1 MNYVFEKD
9 FSSMKMKN
17 INKQEPIVS
26 VFLIANN
33 KPVEK
38 VKESLLTI
46 SNQSF
51 EPLEIILV
59 SNNKEVKKII
69 DEDKRVKLVNK
80 DIKAIEDLISVSD
93 SKSMFYT
100 IIEAG
105 EYLEKTYIETSI
117 ITLQLKENEKV
128 TYTDSVNY
136 KNNKVFN
143 YIFENKILK
152 DNSVPVPNLVFEKEV
167 FKALKNVKIKE
178 LRTWKKF
185 IDIIKLYNA
194 IHQSYYGFITDKT
207 SSDLT
212 EENYVYFERDIYSLD
227 IVNYPMDDYYY
238 EIVKSRLDRLVIN
251 KNINNKKNIL
261 LFIPWMVVGGADKFN
276 LDFVR
281 LIDKNKYNV
290 TIISDLPTDYIWR
303 QKFEEYATIFDIS
316 TFIDRRNWPTFLEYI
331 IETRKIDLLLVSN
344 SITGYNLIPY
354 IKLKYPKLPIM
365 DYIHSVELYNRY
377 GGYGRD
383 SNILN
388 SLIDKT
394 LFCCKNAEKSY
405 SRIFKDNKKRE
416 VVYIGIDSD
425 KFKPVK
431 NREEVLKKY
440 NIENSINIG
449 YICRIHE
456 QKRPLLLVEIARKE
470 IEKNNNVK
478 FIIGGTGSLLKPL
491 KKKVKEYGLKDY
503 FLFLGNVEDTVE
515 FYSMCDLTIN
525 CSIKEGLAL
534 TVYESLS
541 MGVPIVS
548 ADVGGHKEIIDSTCG
563 VIVPLLQKEE
573 DIKNYDYQDE
583 EINNYVDAIEK
594 IIKNLDKYKG
604 NCRIRITEQF
614 SLNNMIRNMERNI
627 EEVINNKN
635 EDVINNAKELKDNE
649 NLIYEYTN
657 HYFMGS
663 EYEFETQINKYYSKF
678 EIEEEIKRED
688 KTIIKIIKKLHLYSE
703 YLLVKE
709 LFINIIKIILFPI
722 RLVLL
727 ELRKIIR
734 LLGGKD
740 EEK

>member
-51 EPLEIILV
+51 DPLEIIVV
-59 SNNKEVKKII
+59 SSNKELKKII
-69 DEDKRVKLVNK
+69 DEDKRIKLVNK
-80 DIKAIEDLISVSD
+80 DIKLVEDLISVSD

-105 EYLEKTYIETSI
+105 EYIEKTYIETSI
-117 ITLQLKENEKV
+117 ITLQLKDNEKV

-167 FKALKNVKIKE
+167 FKALKNVKVKE

-238 EIVKSRLDRLVIN
+238 EIVKSKLDRLVIN

-331 IETRKIDLLLVSN
+331 IESRKIDLLLVSN

-383 SNILN
+383 SNMLN

-394 LFCCKNAEKSY
+394 LFCCKDAEKSY
-405 SRIFKDNKKRE
+405 SKIFKDNKKKE
-416 VVYIGIDSD
+416 VVYIGLDSD

-431 NREEVLKKY
+431 NREEVLKKF

-456 QKRPLLLVEIARKE
+456 QKRPLLLVEIAKKE
-470 IEKNNNVK
+470 IEINKNVK
-478 FIIGGTGSLLKPL
+478 FIIGGTGPLLKSL
-491 KKKVKEYGLKDY
+491 KKKVKEYNLKDN
-503 FLFLGNVEDTVE
+503 FLFLGNVEDTIE

-604 NCRIRITEQF
+604 NSRIRITEQF

-627 EEVINNKN
+627 EEVITNKN

-709 LFINIIKIILFPI
+709 LFINVIKIILFPI

>member
-51 EPLEIILV
+51 DPLEIIVV
-59 SNNKEVKKII
+59 SSNKELKKII
-69 DEDKRVKLVNK
+69 DEDKRIKLVNK
-80 DIKAIEDLISVSD
+80 DIKLVEDLISVSD

-105 EYLEKTYIETSI
+105 EYIEKTYIETSI
-117 ITLQLKENEKV
+117 ITLQLKDNEKV

-167 FKALKNVKIKE
+167 FKALKNVKVKE

-331 IETRKIDLLLVSN
+331 IESRKIDLLLVSN

-383 SNILN
+383 SNMLN

-394 LFCCKNAEKSY
+394 LFCCKDAEKSY
-405 SRIFKDNKKRE
+405 SKIFKDNKKKE
-416 VVYIGIDSD
+416 VVYIGLDSD

-431 NREEVLKKY
+431 NREEVLKKF

-456 QKRPLLLVEIARKE
+456 QKRPLLLVEIAKKE
-470 IEKNNNVK
+470 IEINKNVK
-478 FIIGGTGSLLKPL
+478 FIIGGTGPLLKSL
-491 KKKVKEYGLKDY
+491 KKKVKEYNLKDN
-503 FLFLGNVEDTVE
+503 FLFLGNVEDTIE

-604 NCRIRITEQF
+604 NSRIRITEQF

-627 EEVINNKN
+627 EEVITNKN

-709 LFINIIKIILFPI
+709 LFINVIKIILFPI

>member
-38 VKESLLTI
+38 VKETLLTI

-51 EPLEIILV
+51 DPLEIIVV
-59 SNNKEVKKII
+59 SSNKELKKIVE
-69 DEDKRVKLVNK
+69 EDKRVKLVNK
-80 DIKAIEDLISVSD
+80 DIKKVEDLISVSD

-105 EYLEKTYIETSI
+105 EYIEKTYIETSI
-117 ITLQLKENEKV
+117 ITLQLKDNEKV

-167 FKALKNVKIKE
+167 FKALKNVKVKE

-194 IHQSYYGFITDKT
+194 IHQSYYGFITDKI

-212 EENYVYFERDIYSLD
+212 EENYIYFERDIYSLD
-227 IVNYPMDDYYY
+227 IVNYPMDNYYY
-238 EIVKSRLDRLVIN
+238 EIVKSRLDKLVIN
-251 KNINNKKNIL
+251 KINNGKKNIL
-261 LFIPWMVVGGADKFN
+261 LFIPWMVVGGADKLN

-290 TIISDLPTDYIWR
+290 TLISDLPTDYIWR
-303 QKFEEYATIFDIS
+303 QKFEGYATVFDIS

-331 IETRKIDLLLVSN
+331 IESRNIDLLIVSN

-354 IKLKYPKLPIM
+354 IKLKYPTLPIM
-365 DYIHSVELYNRY
+365 DYIHTVEMYNRY

-383 SNILN
+383 SNMLN

-394 LFCCKNAEKSY
+394 LFCCKDAEKSY
-405 SRIFKDNKKRE
+405 SKIFKDNKKKE
-416 VVYIGIDSD
+416 VVYIGLDSD

-431 NREEVLKKY
+431 NREDILKKY
-440 NIENSINIG
+440 NLDNSINIG

-456 QKRPLLLVEIARKE
+456 QKRPLLLVEIAKKE
-470 IEKNNNVK
+470 IEINKNVK
-478 FIIGGTGSLLKPL
+478 FIIGGTGPLLKSL
-491 KKKVKEYGLKDY
+491 KKKVKEYNLKDN
-503 FLFLGNVEDTVE
+503 FVFLGNVEDTIE

-541 MGVPIVS
+541 MGVPIIS
-548 ADVGGHKEIIDSTCG
+548 ADVGGHKEIIDNTCG
-563 VIVPLLQKEE
+563 VIVPLLQNEE

-583 EINNYVDAIEK
+583 EIDNYVDAIEK
-594 IIKNLDKYKG
+594 VINNLDKYKSK
-604 NCRIRITEQF
+604 CRNRITEKF
-614 SLNNMIRNMERNI
+614 SLNNMILNMEKNI
-627 EEVINNKN
+627 DEVINNKN
-635 EDVINNAKELKDNE
+635 EKVINNAKELKDNE
-649 NLIYEYTN
+649 NMIYEYTN

-663 EYEFETQINKYYSKF
+663 EYEFETQINRYYSKF
-678 EIEEEIKRED
+678 EINEEITKEE
-688 KTIIKIIKKLHLYSE
+688 KTIIKIIKKVHLYSE

-709 LFINIIKIILFPI
+709 LFINLIKTVLFPI
-722 RLVLL
+722 RLVLI
-727 ELRKIIR
+727 ELRKIIK

>member
-9 FSSMKMKN
+9 FSSMKIKK
-17 INKQEPIVS
+17 IDKQEPIIS

-38 VKESLLTI
+38 VKETLLTI

-51 EPLEIILV
+51 ELIEIIII
-59 SNNKEVKKII
+59 SNNKDIKKIVE
-69 DEDKRVKLVNK
+69 EDKRVKLVNK
-80 DIKAIEDLISVSD
+80 DIKKVEDLIAISNTK
-93 SKSMFYT
+93 SKFYT
-100 IIEAG
+100 IIDAG
-105 EYLEKTYIETSI
+105 EYIEKTYLETSI
-117 ITLQLKENEKV
+117 ISLQLKDNEKV
-128 TYTDSVNY
+128 TFTDSVNI
-136 KNNKVFN
+136 NNKKVYN

-152 DNSVPVPNLVFEKEV
+152 DISIPVPNLIYEKEV
-167 FKALKNVKIKE
+167 FKSLKNVNIKE

-194 IHQSYYGFITDKT
+194 VHQSYYGFISDK
-207 SSDLT
+207 SKSDLT
-212 EENYVYFERDIYSLD
+212 EENSIYFERDIYSLD
-227 IVNYPMDDYYY
+227 IINYPMDDYYY
-238 EIVKSRLDRLVIN
+238 EIIKSRLDRLVIN
-251 KNINNKKNIL
+251 KINNNKKNIL

-290 TIISDLPTDYIWR
+290 TLISDLPTDYIWR
-303 QKFEEYATIFDIS
+303 QKFESYATIFDIS

-331 IETRKIDLLLVSN
+331 IESRNIDLLIVSN

-354 IKLKYPKLPIM
+354 IKLKYPELPII

-383 SNILN
+383 SNMLN

-394 LFCCKNAEKSY
+394 LFCCNDAEKSY
-405 SRIFKDNKKRE
+405 TKLFTDNKKRE
-416 VVYIGIDSD
+416 VVYIGIDTN
-425 KFKPVK
+425 KFKPLE

-449 YICRIHE
+449 FICRIDDP
-456 QKRPLLLVEIARKE
+456 KRPLLFAEIAKKE

-478 FIIGGTGSLLKPL
+478 FIVGGTGSLLKSL
-491 KKKVKEYGLKDY
+491 KKKVKDYNLKDH

-541 MGVPIVS
+541 MGVPIIS
-548 ADVGGHKEIIDSTCG
+548 ADVGGHKEIIDNTCG
-563 VIVPLLQKEE
+563 VIVPLLQNEE

-583 EINNYVDAIEK
+583 EIDNYVDAIEK
-594 IIKNLDKYKG
+594 VINNLDKYKSK
-604 NCRIRITEQF
+604 CRNRITEKF
-614 SLNNMIRNMERNI
+614 SLNNMIVNMEKNI
-627 EEVINNKN
+627 DEVINNKN
-635 EDVINNAKELKDNE
+635 EKVINNAKELKDNE
-649 NLIYEYTN
+649 NMIYEYIN

-678 EIEEEIKRED
+678 EINEEITKEE
-688 KTIIKIIKKLHLYSE
+688 KTIIKIIKKVHLYSE

-709 LFINIIKIILFPI
+709 LFINLIKTVLFPI
-722 RLVLL
+722 RLVLI
-727 ELRKIIR
+727 ELRKIIK

-740 EEK
+740 EKK

>member
-38 VKESLLTI
+38 VKETLLTI

-51 EPLEIILV
+51 DPLEIIVV
-59 SNNKEVKKII
+59 SSNKELKKIVE
-69 DEDKRVKLVNK
+69 EDKRVKLVNK
-80 DIKAIEDLISVSD
+80 DIKKVEDLISVSD

-105 EYLEKTYIETSI
+105 EYIEKTYIETSI
-117 ITLQLKENEKV
+117 ITLQLKDNEKV

-167 FKALKNVKIKE
+167 FKALKNVKVKE

-194 IHQSYYGFITDKT
+194 IHQSYYGFITDKI

-212 EENYVYFERDIYSLD
+212 EENYIYFERDIYSLD

-238 EIVKSRLDRLVIN
+238 EIVKSRLDKLVIN
-251 KNINNKKNIL
+251 KINNGKKNIL

-276 LDFVR
+276 LDFIR
-281 LIDKNKYNV
+281 LINKNKYNV

-331 IETRKIDLLLVSN
+331 IESRKIDLLLVSN

-354 IKLKYPKLPIM
+354 IKLKYPTLPIM
-365 DYIHSVELYNRY
+365 DYIHTVEMYNRY

-383 SNILN
+383 SNMLN

-394 LFCCKNAEKSY
+394 LFCCKDAEKSY
-405 SRIFKDNKKRE
+405 SKIFKDNKKKE
-416 VVYIGIDSD
+416 VVYIGLDSD

-431 NREEVLKKY
+431 NREDILKKY
-440 NIENSINIG
+440 NLDNSINIG

-456 QKRPLLLVEIARKE
+456 QKRPLLLVEIAKKE
-470 IEKNNNVK
+470 IEINKNVK
-478 FIIGGTGSLLKPL
+478 FIIGGTGPLLKSL
-491 KKKVKEYGLKDY
+491 KKKVKEYNLKDN
-503 FLFLGNVEDTVE
+503 FVFLGNVEDTIE

-548 ADVGGHKEIIDSTCG
+548 ADVGGHKEIIDNTCG
-563 VIVPLLQKEE
+563 VIVPLLQNEE

-583 EINNYVDAIEK
+583 EIDNYVDAIEK
-594 IIKNLDKYKG
+594 VINNLDKYKSK
-604 NCRIRITEQF
+604 CRNRITEKF
-614 SLNNMIRNMERNI
+614 SLNNMILNMEKNI
-627 EEVINNKN
+627 DEVINNKN
-635 EDVINNAKELKDNE
+635 EKVINNAKELKDNE
-649 NLIYEYTN
+649 NIIYEYIN

-678 EIEEEIKRED
+678 EINEEITKEE
-688 KTIIKIIKKLHLYSE
+688 KTIIKIIKKVHLYSE

-709 LFINIIKIILFPI
+709 LFINLIKTVLFPI
-722 RLVLL
+722 RLVLI
-727 ELRKIIR
+727 ELRKIIK